1 MTYHNV
7 NYRLRFLQKSHLA
20 VKRPNDKLYACIFCV
35 KRGYTMDES
44 DATVFFSA
52 DDLLAHVS
60 RHDMPLP
67 VVSGIVV
74 MYGSNIPSYLAQNYD
89 LHFKVPGIAIPI
101 PNGSTE
107 VVSRP
112 TGVVMK
118 ELRRDETPRII
129 ANRTRTEQLQV
140 AIGAKVTGI
149 IWPPQYNGRKIFA
162 WHNGTFASVPSD
174 LVALTAPMSNNL
186 VSVGANSARATAK
199 WKFSP
204 TYGKTTWLKFDKG
217 DEITNISCEYSMDA
231 LPHR

>member
-1 MTYHNV
+1 ME
-7 NYRLRFLQKSHLA
+7 
-20 VKRPNDKLYACIFCV
+20 
-35 KRGYTMDES
+35 ES

-60 RHDMPLP
+60 RHVRPLP
-67 VVSGIVV
+67 VVSGISVI
-74 MYGSNIPSYLAQNYD
+74 YGSNVPSHLAHNYD
-89 LHFKVPGIAIPI
+89 LHFKAPTNATPI

-107 VVSRP
+107 EVSRP

-129 ANRTRTEQLQV
+129 ANRNRTEQLQV

-162 WHNGTFASVPSD
+162 WHNGTFASVPSN
-174 LVALTAPMSNNL
+174 LVILTAPMSDTL
-186 VSVGANSARATAK
+186 VNVGGNSARATAK

-204 TYGKTTWLKFDKG
+204 KCDKTTWLKFDKG
-217 DEITNISCEYSMDA
+217 DEITNIGCEYFIDT
-231 LPHR
+231 LLKRYVWD